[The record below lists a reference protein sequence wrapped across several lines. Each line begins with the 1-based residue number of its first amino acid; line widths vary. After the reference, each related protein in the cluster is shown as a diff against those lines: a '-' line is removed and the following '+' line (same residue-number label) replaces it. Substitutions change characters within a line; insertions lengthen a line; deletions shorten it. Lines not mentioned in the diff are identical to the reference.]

1 LARLRWICGLTNVR
15 GAAALKLHAPVVKPN
30 AEYATSQTAW
40 AILTGSKDW
49 LAPARR
55 GMMLAIAKTLESAV

>member
-15 GAAALKLHAPVVKPN
+15 VAAAQVHAPVIKPN
-30 AEYATSQTAW
+30 AEHATSETAW